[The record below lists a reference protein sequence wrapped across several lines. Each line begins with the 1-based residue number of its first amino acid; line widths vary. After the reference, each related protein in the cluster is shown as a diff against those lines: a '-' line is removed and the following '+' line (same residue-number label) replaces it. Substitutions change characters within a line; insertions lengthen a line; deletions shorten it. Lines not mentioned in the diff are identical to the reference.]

1 MKLKTRIRRLRK
13 RLGRKALREPKTKSQ
28 MRDVSKKTDKIWESF
43 LPFVSQWYWH
53 KNWLNE
59 WSKAFYR
66 GPRIEWM
73 YLMSEKVEPPKDA

>member
-1 MKLKTRIRRLRK
+1 MNDTIM
-13 RLGRKALREPKTKSQ
+13 LGGSRSLQECTNATEKKS
-28 MRDVSKKTDKIWESF
+28 DKIWESF

-59 WSKAFYR
+59 WSKAFYH

-73 YLMSEKVEPPKDA
+73 YLENEKVEPPKDA